1 MARKFKVEGKSIKQL
16 MRLRPST
23 ISRMDAA
30 TLGKVVTRLSS
41 AANKRARR
49 IAAKGISTPAT
60 RAMERSGGKFSS
72 KGKDINE
79 LRTEY
84 KRVKSFLKS
93 ETSTIKG
100 YTKFAQ
106 RFEKKLQ
113 KVRNKENRKRKS
125 ERLTAPVETPPD
137 ENGEEYTEK
146 ETEEEEKPE
155 DEAGEFYDKYDKVF
169 RAVDRLKELNPW
181 IGESLSSPV
190 VAMTEEYINQNP
202 NISVDDAVD
211 ILNKQIKEYYET
223 QTKRDKSI
231 NWTKLL

>member
-23 ISRMDAA
+23 ISKMDAA

-60 RAMERSGGKFSS
+60 RQMERSGGKFSS

-100 YTKFAQ
+100 YTKFAE

-113 KVRNKENRKRKS
+113 KVKNKENRKRKS
-125 ERLTAPVETPPD
+125 ERLTAPSETPPT
-137 ENGEEYTEK
+137 ENGEEYTEP
-146 ETEEEEKPE
+146 ETQEEEAEP
-155 DEAGEFYDKYDKVF
+155 DEPVEFFDKYDKVF

-181 IGESLSSPV
+181 IGESISSPV

-202 NISVDDAVD
+202 NVSLDDAVN
-211 ILNKQIKEYYET
+211 ILDKQVKQWYET
-223 QTKRDKSI
+223 QEKRDKGIKWTSI
-231 NWTKLL
+231 L

>member
-23 ISRMDAA
+23 ISKMDAA

-49 IAAKGISTPAT
+49 IVAKGISTPAT
-60 RAMERSGGKFSS
+60 RQMERSGGKFSS

-100 YTKFAQ
+100 YTKFAE

-113 KVRNKENRKRKS
+113 KVKNKEKRKRKS
-125 ERLTAPVETPPD
+125 ERLTAPSETPPT
-137 ENGEEYTEK
+137 ENGEEYTEQI
-146 ETEEEEKPE
+146 EEEGEE
-155 DEAGEFYDKYDKVF
+155 DEAVQFYDKYDKVF

-181 IGESLSSPV
+181 IGESISSPV
-190 VAMTEEYINQNP
+190 VSMTEEYINQNP
-202 NISVDDAVD
+202 NVSLDDAVK
-211 ILNKQIKEYYET
+211 ILDKQVKQWYET
-223 QTKRDKSI
+223 QEKRDKNIKWTSI
-231 NWTKLL
+231 F